1 MWDIISYFLRVRSAV
16 KKTNQS
22 YLNII
27 IEFATIINFVTFSN
41 VDFFIISNIGYF
53 YSYVMYINVYLFNKT
68 ARVLVPMDM
77 SILFPMYIC
86 NY

>member
-53 YSYVMYINVYLFNKT
+53 YSYVMYINVYLFNVYGKGT
-68 ARVLVPMDM
+68 WSNGYVY
-77 SILFPMYIC
+77 SISHVHL
-86 NY
+86 